1 MRCPR
6 VSSADI
12 DGKESA
18 ELQLWSHV
26 YRYSLMLWSFWAFKY
41 FFELF
46 CGNNWNNNTAYV
58 SDLHGL
64 IYSYQCY
71 CTKWMEKWRQTTS
84 RFFNFTANQKLDAHQ
99 NWFWNGKHANAELLP
114 PQSSSCYPKEDWGL
128 WLKARST
135 TLCVLE
141 TIQHKLAHPVYKIT
155 VQRSY

>member
-46 CGNNWNNNTAYV
+46 CGNNWNNNTFHFR
-58 SDLHGL
+58 LFL
-64 IYSYQCY
+64 IYTGSY
-71 CTKWMEKWRQTTS
+71 TAISAIAPSGWKNEGKRRPDSLTS
-84 RFFNFTANQKLDAHQ
+84 QQIKN
-99 NWFWNGKHANAELLP
+99 
-114 PQSSSCYPKEDWGL
+114 
-128 WLKARST
+128 
-135 TLCVLE
+135 
-141 TIQHKLAHPVYKIT
+141 
-155 VQRSY
+155 